1 MIIRY
6 ADIHDFSFIAS
17 TIERKGMDYN
27 TVDDVREDINAGRLI
42 VAVEDGKIIGS
53 VAIVYKAHRGY
64 TAIMR
69 MCVYAEGRGVA
80 SALIDYILSL
90 GLGNLGATPWDDNP
104 VMCHIFE
111 KRGFVYRYTF
121 KKNYKFYEKNA

>member
-1 MIIRY
+1 MTIRY
-6 ADIHDFSFIAS
+6 ADIHDFSFLAVS
-17 TIERKGMDYN
+17 VSNRGMNYN
-27 TVDDVREDINAGRLI
+27 TAEDVKKDIEAGRLI
-42 VAVEDGKIIGS
+42 VAVEDEKIIGS
-53 VAIVYKAHRGY
+53 VALVYKAHRGY

-90 GLGNLGATPWDDNP
+90 GLGNLGATPWKDNP
-104 VMCHIFE
+104 AMCHIFE
-111 KRGFVYRYTF
+111 KRGFIYRYTF